1 MAEAMQEVYGRELT
15 LQGDGGS
22 IPLCNVLHETF
33 PDADI
38 MLLGV
43 EEPLCR
49 IHGPNESVDP
59 SEIENMA
66 LVEALFLQKYAAR
79 RPTAARAEPTE

>member
-1 MAEAMQEVYGRELT
+1 MSEAMEAFYGRDVT

-22 IPLCNVLHETF
+22 IPLCNVFRETF
-33 PDADI
+33 PDAEI

-43 EEPLCR
+43 EEPLCL

-59 SEIENMA
+59 REIESMA
-66 LVEALFLQKYAAR
+66 LVEALFLTICER
-79 RPTAARAEPTE
+79 GLGRSDLIPIE